1 MEVQYEDYIKENFN
15 FSNLFMLLCYYRMD
29 FGVRNKKILGIKC
42 GNGQKSKWLKTN
54 EMYKKQEYK

>member
-29 FGVRNKKILGIKC
+29 LALGTKDPWD
-42 GNGQKSKWLKTN
+42 KMWKWAEK
-54 EMYKKQEYK
+54 